1 MFISFF
7 DKLKNDETLDK
18 VFTLFLGFLK
28 TLNSFKRRLAIDS
41 VFYFET
47 IDVLS
52 YTLFATN

>member
-18 VFTLFLGFLK
+18 VFTLFLGFLI